1 MLFNRSMNKT
11 LHGDELI
18 IIFFSI
24 IQDIIKT
31 AGSFQRAWFHASA
44 YSRSFKYK
52 TTKFHN
58 GPNKLSINKFN
69 DEWKQTLTAKQY
81 FGKDL

>member
-11 LHGDELI
+11 LHGGELI

-31 AGSFQRAWFHASA
+31 AGSFHRGFTPLPTLA
-44 YSRSFKYK
+44 
-52 TTKFHN
+52 
-58 GPNKLSINKFN
+58 LSN
-69 DEWKQTLTAKQY
+69 TR
-81 FGKDL
+81 

>member
-1 MLFNRSMNKT
+1 MLFNRSMNKK

-31 AGSFQRAWFHASA
+31 AGSFQRGFTPLPTLA
-44 YSRSFKYK
+44 
-52 TTKFHN
+52 
-58 GPNKLSINKFN
+58 LSKQDNQISQ
-69 DEWKQTLTAKQY
+69 WSKQTFHQ
-81 FGKDL
+81 

>member
-1 MLFNRSMNKT
+1 MLFNRSINKT
-11 LHGDELI
+11 LHGGELI

-31 AGSFQRAWFHASA
+31 AGSFSERFLASA

-52 TTKFHN
+52 ITKFHN
-58 GPNKLSINKFN
+58 GQNKLSINKFN

>member
-31 AGSFQRAWFHASA
+31 AGSFQRGFTPLPTLALSND
-44 YSRSFKYK
+44 K

-58 GPNKLSINKFN
+58 GQNKLSINKFN